1 MVFVLDVEVE
11 HREVDNETENT
22 HEGFE
27 FSETLE
33 SKDQKGQQHLL
44 LMDVETIQEER
55 YRGQEETQQEVFSRG
70 VSH

>member
-22 HEGFE
+22 HKRFK

-33 SKDQKGQQHLL
+33 PEDQKREQHLL
-44 LMDVETIQEER
+44 LMDMET
-55 YRGQEETQQEVFSRG
+55 V
-70 VSH
+70 

>member
-11 HREVDNETENT
+11 HREVDNKTENT

-33 SKDQKGQQHLL
+33 PKDQKGQQHLL

-55 YRGQEETQQEVFSRG
+55 
-70 VSH
+70 